1 MRRCFLYLIIIGT
14 CFVLSCNWQ
23 KKGSGAL
30 PMELVQAENI
40 MYENPDSALHILQG
54 MEVPTEEE
62 AHATWALLL
71 TQAKYKCDVE
81 LWYDNL
87 EEAYN
92 YFKKENGCMQ
102 QKSLVAYHQGI
113 YYRIH
118 EKDMEKALSFYMEAN
133 DAMKQTKDY
142 QLGHLINIHICIIYI
157 YQKLYQYA
165 EEYCIKAMDYAL
177 LANDYY
183 YISHSYLNMAR
194 IYSAQANYK
203 KSVNFYKKALDVANQ
218 IKEKERQNL
227 LVSTALTEISNIY
240 VTMKEYDKALIEI
253 KKAMKIDFAKQ
264 QLLVAGHLYYKMNQT
279 DSAYFYLEQALTSDN
294 IYTVKT
300 AYQVLYA
307 LSKKQKDYER
317 FVDYSWKLR
326 IVTDSIYKLTNNQAL
341 IEMQEKYNQQKA
353 INEKNK
359 AERRGLII
367 LCISIGVIGIIVSF
381 YQWKVL
387 RQNKELEDNRKELA
401 SLKEQLTENKNK
413 IAQNEERIEMVAQ
426 VETVD
431 MTEEL
436 KEKEAAIENMKKQN
450 EALKKDNQELSAK
463 IEQREAVLQEK
474 SKDSERL
481 NVLTEKNAYLR
492 KREVFLSNQLLKMD
506 AMVTNLKK
514 EPDSFKEY
522 QWEELKEKTDALFD
536 GYTERLLKKVP
547 TLTTHDIHICCL
559 IKLSFSNTAMA
570 DILGI
575 SPTSVSRQK
584 QRLKE
589 RIVQQVG
596 SLGENVLLD
605 VWLKEF

>member
-1 MRRCFLYLIIIGT
+1 MRNPILYLIIIGV
-14 CFVLSCNWQ
+14 CILSSCKMQ
-23 KKGSGAL
+23 QRGGGAL

-40 MYENPDSALHILQG
+40 MYENPDSALQILQG
-54 MEVPTEEE
+54 MEIPVEEE

-71 TQAKYKCDVE
+71 TQARYKCFVE
-81 LWYDNL
+81 QTDSLVNIAYDFFMKSNNVQRKAL
-87 EEAYN
+87 TLYHKAVLY
-92 YFKKENGCMQ
+92 KENNRVE
-102 QKSLVAYHQGI
+102 KSLICFLNAAKEVEKTNDFQLAYLIFSQTGRLYVHRKLYDYSTLNFERANKYALLSSNPDYIVDSYNNLARNNTSQGRIEKAIEYYDKAIEKGKIYNNNETIIHSLLEKIGI
-113 YYRIH
+113 YVRHCEY
-118 EKDMEKALSFYMEAN
+118 EKALEIAKQLVGN
-133 DAMKQTKDY
+133 QLDASGCQV
-142 QLGHLINIHICIIYI
+142 LGHLYSKVN
-157 YQKLYQYA
+157 QK
-165 EEYCIKAMDYAL
+165 
-177 LANDYY
+177 
-183 YISHSYLNMAR
+183 
-194 IYSAQANYK
+194 
-203 KSVNFYKKALDVANQ
+203 
-218 IKEKERQNL
+218 
-227 LVSTALTEISNIY
+227 
-240 VTMKEYDKALIEI
+240 
-253 KKAMKIDFAKQ
+253 
-264 QLLVAGHLYYKMNQT
+264 
-279 DSAYFYLEQALTSDN
+279 DSAYYYLNKAIQAND
-294 IYTVKT
+294 IYVQRS
-300 AYQVLYA
+300 AYQVLFNM
-307 LSKKQKDYER
+307 SKNMNDYKKNAE
-317 FVDYSWKLR
+317 YSAKLWK
-326 IVTDSIYKLTNNQAL
+326 INDSISKIDRNKAL

-463 IEQREAVLQEK
+463 IEQREAVLQER
-474 SKDSERL
+474 SKDTERL

-492 KREVFLSNQLLKMD
+492 KREIFLSNQLLKTDEMI
-506 AMVTNLKK
+506 TKLKK
-514 EPDSFKEY
+514 EPDGFKEY
-522 QWEELKEKTDALFD
+522 QWEELKEKTDALYD
-536 GYTERLLKKVP
+536 RYTERLLKKVP

-559 IKLSFSNTAMA
+559 IKLSFSNIAMA

-589 RIVQQVG
+589 RIVQQIG

-605 VWLKEF
+605 IWLKEF

>member
-1 MRRCFLYLIIIGT
+1 MRHCFLYLITIGT
-14 CFVLSCNWQ
+14 CFFFSCKMQ
-23 KKGSGAL
+23 QRGGGAL

-40 MYENPDSALHILQG
+40 MYENPDSALRILQG
-54 MEVPTEEE
+54 MKIPTEGE
-62 AHATWALLL
+62 AHATWAVLL
-71 TQAKYKCDVE
+71 TQARYKCYVDQTDSLVNIA
-81 LWYDNL
+81 YDFFMKSNNVQRKAL
-87 EEAYN
+87 TLYHKAVLY
-92 YFKKENGCMQ
+92 KENNRVEE
-102 QKSLVAYHQGI
+102 SLFNFLNAAKEVEKTNDFQLAYLIFSQTGRLYVHRKLYDYSTLNFERANKYALLSSNPDYIVDSYNNLARNNTSQGRIEKAIEYYDKAIEKGKIYNNNETIIHSLLEKIGI
-113 YYRIH
+113 YVRHCEY
-118 EKDMEKALSFYMEAN
+118 EKALEIAKQLVGN
-133 DAMKQTKDY
+133 QLDASGCQV
-142 QLGHLINIHICIIYI
+142 LGHLYSKVN
-157 YQKLYQYA
+157 QK
-165 EEYCIKAMDYAL
+165 
-177 LANDYY
+177 
-183 YISHSYLNMAR
+183 
-194 IYSAQANYK
+194 
-203 KSVNFYKKALDVANQ
+203 
-218 IKEKERQNL
+218 
-227 LVSTALTEISNIY
+227 
-240 VTMKEYDKALIEI
+240 
-253 KKAMKIDFAKQ
+253 
-264 QLLVAGHLYYKMNQT
+264 
-279 DSAYFYLEQALTSDN
+279 DSAYYYLNKAIQAND
-294 IYTVKT
+294 IYVQRS
-300 AYQVLYA
+300 AYQVLFNM
-307 LSKKQKDYER
+307 SKNMNDYKKNAE
-317 FVDYSWKLR
+317 YSVKLWK
-326 IVTDSIYKLTNNQAL
+326 INDSISKIDRNQAL

-367 LCISIGVIGIIVSF
+367 LCISIGIIGVIVSF

-387 RQNKELEDNRKELA
+387 RQNKELEDSRKELA
-401 SLKEQLTENKNK
+401 GLKELLTENKNK
-413 IAQNEERIEMVAQ
+413 IAQNEERIEMVTQ

-474 SKDSERL
+474 SKDTERL

-492 KREVFLSNQLLKMD
+492 KREAFLSNQLLKMD

-514 EPDSFKEY
+514 EPDGFKEY

-596 SLGENVLLD
+596 SLGENMLLD

>member
-1 MRRCFLYLIIIGT
+1 MKRCFLYLIIIGT
-14 CFVLSCNWQ
+14 CFFLSCNWQ

-54 MEVPTEEE
+54 MEIPVEEE

-71 TQAKYKCDVE
+71 TQAKYKCFVEQSDSLVNIACDYFIKGHNAQRKALALYHKAVLYKEKNQVDKALPYYLQASEEVVKTQDYRLAYLIHSHIGMIYAHRKLHEYAVTYCMKANEYALMSNDNYYIIESYNCLARVYSAQGKNEKAIMFYDKAIEIGKYSKEEDVLTSSIHE
-81 LWYDNL
+81 KIVIYMNDKRY
-87 EEAYN
+87 EEAYEFSKLLDLN
-92 YFKKENGCMQ
+92 RL
-102 QKSLVAYHQGI
+102 SLAGKLTI
-113 YYRIH
+113 GR
-118 EKDMEKALSFYMEAN
+118 LFYNM
-133 DAMKQTKDY
+133 D
-142 QLGHLINIHICIIYI
+142 
-157 YQKLYQYA
+157 KL
-165 EEYCIKAMDYAL
+165 
-177 LANDYY
+177 
-183 YISHSYLNMAR
+183 
-194 IYSAQANYK
+194 
-203 KSVNFYKKALDVANQ
+203 
-218 IKEKERQNL
+218 
-227 LVSTALTEISNIY
+227 
-240 VTMKEYDKALIEI
+240 
-253 KKAMKIDFAKQ
+253 
-264 QLLVAGHLYYKMNQT
+264 
-279 DSAYFYLEQALTSDN
+279 DSAYYYLSKAIQSDN
-294 IYTVKT
+294 IYTQRG
-300 AYQVLYA
+300 AYQVLFN
-307 LSKKQKDYER
+307 LSKKQEDYQKNAQ
-317 FVDYSWKLR
+317 YSIKLWK
-326 IVTDSIYKLTNNQAL
+326 INDSINKIDRNKAL
-341 IEMQEKYNQQKA
+341 IEMQEKYNQQKI
-353 INEKNK
+353 INEKDK
-359 AERRGLII
+359 AEKRGLII

-474 SKDSERL
+474 SKDSEQL

>member
-54 MEVPTEEE
+54 MEVPTEGE

-71 TQAKYKCDVE
+71 TQAKYKCFVEQSDSLVNIAYDYFIKGHNAQRKALSLYHKAVLYKEKNQVDKALPYYLQASEEVVKTQDYRLAYLIHSHIGMIYAHRKLHEYAVTYCMKANEYALMSNDNYYIIESYNCLARVYSAQGKNEKAIMFYDKAIEIGKYSKEEDVLTSSIHE
-81 LWYDNL
+81 KIVIYMNDKRY
-87 EEAYN
+87 EEAYEFSKLLDLN
-92 YFKKENGCMQ
+92 RL
-102 QKSLVAYHQGI
+102 SLAGKLTI
-113 YYRIH
+113 GR
-118 EKDMEKALSFYMEAN
+118 LFYNMN
-133 DAMKQTKDY
+133 
-142 QLGHLINIHICIIYI
+142 
-157 YQKLYQYA
+157 KL
-165 EEYCIKAMDYAL
+165 
-177 LANDYY
+177 
-183 YISHSYLNMAR
+183 
-194 IYSAQANYK
+194 
-203 KSVNFYKKALDVANQ
+203 
-218 IKEKERQNL
+218 
-227 LVSTALTEISNIY
+227 
-240 VTMKEYDKALIEI
+240 
-253 KKAMKIDFAKQ
+253 
-264 QLLVAGHLYYKMNQT
+264 
-279 DSAYFYLEQALTSDN
+279 DSAYYYLSKAVQSDN
-294 IYTVKT
+294 IYTQRG
-300 AYQVLYA
+300 AYQVLFN
-307 LSKKQKDYER
+307 LSKKQEDYQKNAQ
-317 FVDYSWKLR
+317 YSIKLWK
-326 IVTDSIYKLTNNQAL
+326 INDSINKIDRNKAL
-341 IEMQEKYNQQKA
+341 IEMQEKYNQQKV
-353 INEKNK
+353 INEKDK
-359 AERRGLII
+359 AEKRGLII

-387 RQNKELEDNRKELA
+387 RQNEELEDKRKELEG
-401 SLKEQLTENKNK
+401 LKEQLTENKNK